1 MTRSLA
7 EPRLQ
12 QSPLN
17 GLLAGLNPQAS
28 LVERHLWLVRLFSW
42 IRGGMDSPALAA
54 IRVKQL
60 VEVLQADPALA
71 LLARQMWQTLLA
83 TVDTTTLLADHGFAS
98 GSAFIGELTE
108 RVRLN
113 VLPGTPETT
122 DAGELFS
129 LMLPQAFDALWLAAL
144 DEPTVE
150 ALASLL
156 SPADVGGLSVWQ
168 QAILDALTFCTSQI
182 RASGFAPE
190 MRLRMTVQVRE
201 TEPFHALAA
210 DFDALRVAFLAS
222 LEASPKDTGNGPTEN
237 DNLQAALTQFRNRLD
252 LCRQAANTVYT
263 HLDEHGISVDLV
275 FRLRQLRE
283 RVLRIRALL
292 DCLMGTKPAQSTVR
306 LLGHLVVV
314 GQERRSLRALVSSN
328 MSLLAAKVTERSSET
343 GEHYITRTSEAY
355 REMLRKAAGGGA
367 LTAVT
372 TALKFALAGV
382 GLSLFWNGFWA
393 GVLYAASFVLIQLLH
408 WTLATKQPA
417 MTAPAMA
424 AKLKDL
430 SEQAAVEGFVDEV
443 CHLVRSQV
451 AAVLG
456 NVGVVIPVV
465 LAMSMVL
472 HWVTRGPMID
482 GAQAVYVLHSLT
494 LLGPTLLF
502 AALTGVLLFAS
513 SIIAGWTENWFVM
526 HRLQSA
532 LRYNPRITGLLG
544 AQRAAWWSHQL
555 RDKISG
561 IAANVSLGFMLGLVP
576 AFAAF
581 FGLGL
586 EVRHVT
592 LSAGQLAAAAA
603 SLGWPVLQSAGFWW
617 CVAALP
623 LIGLANLVVSFYL
636 AFRLAAQ
643 AGDLA
648 RVDQARVSAAIRQ
661 RLRSQPLSFVWP
673 VKAAVAANTPND
685 MDNHHG

>member
-1 MTRSLA
+1 MTA
-7 EPRLQ
+7 TAAIPRLSQ
-12 QSPLN
+12 APLQV
-17 GLLAGLNPQAS
+17 LLAGLNPQAS

-42 IRGGMDSPALAA
+42 IRGTDDSPALAA
-54 IRVKQL
+54 IRVRQL
-60 VEVLQADPALA
+60 VDVLQADPALA
-71 LLARQMWQTLLA
+71 LRARQMWQTLLA

-108 RVRLN
+108 RIRLK
-113 VLPGTPETT
+113 VLPGTPETS

-129 LMLPQAFDALWLAAL
+129 LMLTQASDAVWLAAL
-144 DEPTVE
+144 EEPVVE

-168 QAILDALTFCTSQI
+168 QALLDALTFCTSQI

-190 MRLRMTVQVRE
+190 MRLRMTAQVRE

-210 DFDALRVAFLAS
+210 DLDALRASFLAS
-222 LEASPKDTGNGPTEN
+222 LAASPNGDPGSPATA
-237 DNLQAALTQFRNRLD
+237 DNLQAALTQFRSRLD
-252 LCRQAANTVYT
+252 LCRQAASTVYT

-292 DCLMGTKPAQSTVR
+292 DCLMGSKPAQSTVR

-314 GQERRSLRALVSSN
+314 GQERRSLRALVGSN

-343 GEHYITRTSEAY
+343 GEHYITRTPEAY

-393 GVLYAASFVLIQLLH
+393 GMLYAASFVAIQLLQ

-430 SEQAAVEGFVDEV
+430 SQASAVDGFVDEV
-443 CHLVRSQV
+443 THLVRSQV

-456 NVGVVIPVV
+456 NVGVVVPVV
-465 LAMSMVL
+465 LLMSIGL
-472 HWVTRGPMID
+472 QWVTHAPLID
-482 GAQAVYVLHSLT
+482 ATKARQVLESLT

-502 AALTGVLLFAS
+502 AALTGVLLFTS
-513 SIIAGWTENWFVM
+513 SIIAGWVENWFVM

-532 LRYNPRITGLLG
+532 LRYNPRITHWLG
-544 AQRAAWWSHQL
+544 AQRAAWWAQQL
-555 RDKISG
+555 RDKVSG
-561 IAANVSLGFMLGLVP
+561 LAANISLGFMLGLLP

-586 EVRHVT
+586 DVRHVT
-592 LSAGQLAAAAA
+592 LSAGQLAAAVAA
-603 SLGWPVLQSAGFWW
+603 LGWPVLQTAGFWW

-623 LIGLANLVVSFYL
+623 LIGLANLLVSFYL

-648 RVDQARVSAAIRQ
+648 RADQSRLSAAIRQ
-661 RLRSQPLSFVWP
+661 RFRTQPMSFVWP
-673 VKAAVAANTPND
+673 VSYATAV
-685 MDNHHG
+685 DNPPRTDKDHG